1 MANSTE
7 LRKAVRRFIEWYDTA
22 PEGDPEYSG
31 KYAPCDR
38 DDIHCDELATW
49 IDDLERSL
57 DEQLP

>member
-38 DDIHCDELATW
+38 DDIHCDELAT
-49 IDDLERSL
+49 I
-57 DEQLP
+57 